1 MDFQVEEIKQLREY
15 FKYLDKDGGKTI
27 SAEELE
33 EPLVALG
40 FAESRE
46 DVQKLIGAIDKNGNG
61 VIELDEFFAI
71 IKSGKV
77 NAFFNRV
84 ARTRWPSN

>member
-1 MDFQVEEIKQLREY
+1 MDFQDEEIMQLREY

-33 EPLVALG
+33 EPLVSLG

-46 DVQKLIGAIDKNGNG
+46 DVQKLIYAIDKNGNG
-61 VIELDEFFAI
+61 VIEFFAI